1 MKSRV
6 LWGFLL
12 FSLAAVPGGYCWHLL
27 RAPAAP
33 ASHVPLPVYAVL
45 PDFTLADQEGH
56 PFTLNSLRGQV
67 WVADFIFTSCAGAC
81 PVMTTQ
87 MTGLQK
93 ELPPEIHLVSVTVDP
108 ARDTSKILKSYAV
121 RHGADPAR
129 WHFLTGP
136 AVVLTPLIQKG
147 FRLSV
152 AEGTSPEEP
161 IAHSQRFVLIDRAGQ
176 IRGYYDSTDRQAMKR
191 LVHDAGSLSRSS

>member
-1 MKSRV
+1 MKQRF

-33 ASHVPLPVYAVL
+33 ASPVPLSVHAVL
-45 PDFTLADQEGH
+45 PDFTLTDQEGR

-81 PVMTTQ
+81 PVMATQ

-108 ARDTSKILKSYAV
+108 ARDTSKILKSYAA
-121 RHGADPAR
+121 RHDADLTR

-136 AVVLTPLIQKG
+136 AAVLTPLIQKG

-152 AEGTSPEEP
+152 AEGASPEEP
-161 IAHSQRFVLIDRAGQ
+161 IAHSQRFVLIDRVGQ
-176 IRGYYDSTDRQAMKR
+176 IRGYYDSTDPAALEK
-191 LVHDAGSLSRSS
+191 LAHDANFLLRSS